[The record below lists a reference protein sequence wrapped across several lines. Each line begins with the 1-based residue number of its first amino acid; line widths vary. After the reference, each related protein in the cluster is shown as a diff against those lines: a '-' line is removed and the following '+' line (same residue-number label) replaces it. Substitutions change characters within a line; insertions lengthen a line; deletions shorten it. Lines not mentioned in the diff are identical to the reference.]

1 MVLSALEMAPTFRV
15 THVQASVHYVL
26 NVVTSATHMSALP
39 VLSLLIFQARMYVFC
54 AVHLSITVFSA
65 VPLSYARAVPIPTL
79 SCTEP
84 VSQCYVKSPTVFSV
98 RKAIQMFA
106 LSAHLDQ
113 HSFQVLFVGLLN
125 ALPHSSSQM
134 ESVNV
139 PHLQCSMKLPAF
151 HVLRL
156 IVSLA
161 VRHKVVFR
169 VQTVTT
175 WPSINPVCLALL
187 IVQPVHLS
195 FAVNALMASV
205 YRIMEHAY
213 LLEEELAQ

>member
-1 MVLSALEMAPTFRV
+1 MVLSALERAQTFLA
-15 THVQASVHYVL
+15 TYVQVL
-26 NVVTSATHMSALP
+26 VPYALHVVTSAAQMSALP
-39 VLSLLIFQARMYVFC
+39 ALSLLIFQAIMYVFC

-65 VPLSYARAVPIPTL
+65 VPLSYVQAVPIPTP

-84 VSQCYVKSPTVFSV
+84 VSQCYVKSPTAFSA
-98 RKAIQMFA
+98 RKATQMFA
-106 LSAHLDQ
+106 LSAHLDL

-161 VRHKVVFR
+161 VLHKDVFR
-169 VQTVTT
+169 V
-175 WPSINPVCLALL
+175 
-187 IVQPVHLS
+187 
-195 FAVNALMASV
+195 
-205 YRIMEHAY
+205 
-213 LLEEELAQ
+213 